1 MKTLYLIAFLLFL
14 PFLVDAQCGS
24 VISIGGCGAGFP
36 QSVTLTGSGTWNS
49 SFCGYSTPGNEQV
62 YSFVAPT
69 TGVYSIFVTA
79 APSYYVDFGWQLG
92 SCASTGWTCFD
103 DINATGQHGSAYW
116 TAGNTYYILLDA
128 EGTGSYSLTFY
139 ITCAVAPPA
148 NDECVNAIPLTVGAT
163 CTYTATT
170 NANATASSGVPAPG
184 CGNYLGGDVW
194 YTVTVPATGHVIID
208 TQTGTLTDGGMAIYS
223 GGCGSLTLIECDDD
237 DSDNGL
243 MPKIDRSGLTPGST
257 LYIRFWEY
265 GNNNNGTFSICA
277 SDPVTGPCATVT
289 NIASCGT
296 VMTANSG
303 GGTGVWNSGICGT
316 GTPGKEL
323 IYTFTPATTGTYFL
337 RVSATGGS
345 NMSYYIQ
352 ANTCQSG
359 GWSCIARVTGI
370 GSFPINLVGGTT
382 YYILVD
388 DEDASA
394 SSHQFYFICPET
406 PGNYIHPTTGLQ
418 GTYVGA
424 CMVNTCTGVYTD
436 DGGAG
441 VYSHNIN
448 GIYRTFCPDAPGKC
462 VRATVNNLF
471 IEGSTGCANDVFI
484 IRNGPTQNSPM
495 LWAGC
500 GNWGATVP
508 SQVSTDPS
516 GCLTFQFYS
525 NASVTF
531 DGWNITLSCDNCS
544 ATPTNNDCVTATAVC
559 GATNMNSASPGPGI
573 TSTCGGCNLSEN
585 YSNWYYFEITNS
597 GRLALDL
604 KPENFF
610 EDYDFAIYQ
619 ASNCAGLGNP
629 IRCTYAMSPFYCR
642 PVSNTSSSYISR
654 VRLGTIDNS
663 STYNSSY
670 YSNYTG
676 TVSTNLTRGS
686 SGNNL
691 VVTLVGPGS
700 GGNTGYVKAWID
712 FNKNLVFE
720 ASEVVG
726 SGSRTSN
733 GDVTISVTI
742 PAGARLGSTG
752 MRIYYIKGGL
762 VPDANACNSYADG
775 EIEDYAIFITDG
787 THCSNN
793 VRDADEEGVD
803 CGGADC
809 VPCSASYWP
818 TNTGMNS
825 VAADVSEDVT
835 GDSWV
840 NWMAV
845 NAGESYY
852 LMVNNWSPGANGFD
866 LVFNFTD
873 GGAMDCSILPVEL
886 LEFNASKQGDGVL
899 VDWTT
904 LSELNCD
911 RFEVLKSYDAGIWKN
926 IGMVK
931 GAGNSSSP
939 IRYNHYDNEPLT
951 QTTYYRLKQVD
962 YDGQLSYSGIVAV
975 SPDGIIPLK
984 DLKASYDHISDQI
997 IVSFVSPPGMD
1008 YQLSLSGISGYRAG
1022 TVKGRAEFAKTV
1034 LTIPG
1039 SELKNGMYFISLT
1052 GNDYNLTG
1060 KVIIAR

>member
-406 PGNYIHPTTGLQ
+406 PGNYLHPTTGLQ

-424 CMVNTCTGVYTD
+424 CMVNTCSGVYTD

-441 VYSHNIN
+441 VYSPNIN

-462 VRATVNNLF
+462 VRATINNF
-471 IEGSTGCANDVFI
+471 FVEGGTGCPYELFI
-484 IRNGPTQNSPM
+484 IRDGPTQNSPV

-525 NASVTF
+525 DNAYNY

-544 ATPTNNDCVTATAVC
+544 ASPTNNDCITATAVC
-559 GATNMNSASPGPGI
+559 GATNMNSASPGPGV

-585 YSNWYYFEITNS
+585 YSSWYYFEITNS

-604 KPENFF
+604 KPESFF
-610 EDYDFAIYQ
+610 EDYDFALYQ
-619 ASNCAGLGNP
+619 ASSCAALGNP
-629 IRCTYAMSPFYCR
+629 VRCSYAASPSYCYSFYWWYGCSPAR
-642 PVSNTSSSYISR
+642 YISNVTFNSINNTTASNSYSDYKSSQQTTVTLSSSYTISIT
-654 VRLGTIDNS
+654 VAGGTQ
-663 STYNSSY
+663 
-670 YSNYTG
+670 NYIK
-676 TVSTNLTRGS
+676 V
-686 SGNNL
+686 
-691 VVTLVGPGS
+691 
-700 GGNTGYVKAWID
+700 WFD
-712 FNKNLVFE
+712 WNKNLSFADAGE
-720 ASEVVG
+720 EYTIASGVAAGTYTV
-726 SGSRTSN
+726 N
-733 GDVTISVTI
+733 ITI
-742 PAGARLGSTG
+742 PATARLGQTCFRVINQRSSAP
-752 MRIYYIKGGL
+752 I
-762 VPDANACNSYADG
+762 ACPASSCING
-775 EIEDYAIFITDG
+775 EIEDYAIFISDG

-1008 YQLSLSGISGYRAG
+1008 YQLSLSGISGYNALHIN
-1022 TVKGRAEFAKTV
+1022 GRADFAKTIV
-1034 LTIPG
+1034 TLPA
-1039 SELKNGMYFISLT
+1039 SELKNGMYFITLK
-1052 GNDYNLTG
+1052 GIDCNLTA